1 MLTFYE
7 IRRHSFSVKNNLEEV
22 NFGAH
27 IHSDI
32 EILYMREG
40 EQHITV
46 ENETYTVR
54 EGEAAVIFPN
64 VNHSYFR
71 ETKDSIPADAV
82 LIICSEKIY
91 RPFFSDLSNVI
102 PENPIVSSENI
113 PPDVKYA
120 FGAVDKNAN
129 PDIRM
134 AWIVIILSNLVPCLT
149 LTHKK
154 PFPVEDISYKISKY
168 IEENFTEPI
177 TLETVASAL
186 SVSKS
191 YVSRIFSEKI
201 KMNFRKYIGALRAE
215 YAAKLI
221 RTTRDSLTVISENA
235 GFESQSTFNRV
246 FRDIYGI
253 TPREFRNNIEKYYR
267 L

>member
-7 IRRHSFSVKNNLEEV
+7 IRRQSYSVKNNLEEV

-32 EILYMREG
+32 EILYMRSGTQHIMVENRAYAVHEG
-40 EQHITV
+40 ETAI
-46 ENETYTVR
+46 
-54 EGEAAVIFPN
+54 IFPN

-71 ETKDSIPADAV
+71 ETKNPLPVDAV

-91 RPFFSDLSNVI
+91 RSFSSDLSNVM
-102 PENPIVSSENI
+102 PENPIVKKDDV
-113 PPDVKYA
+113 PADVKYA
-120 FGAVDKNAN
+120 FTSITKSANA
-129 PDIRM
+129 DIRL
-134 AWIVIILSNLVPCLT
+134 AWIMIILSNLFPCLI

-154 PFPVEDISYKISKY
+154 PFPVEDISYKIIKY
-168 IEENFTEPI
+168 IENHFTEPL
-177 TLETVASAL
+177 TLDAIAAEL
-186 SVSKS
+186 SVSRS

-201 KMNFRKYIGALRAE
+201 KMNFRRYLGVLRAE
-215 YAAKLI
+215 YAATLI
-221 RTTRDSLTVISENA
+221 RTTQDSLTVISENA
-235 GFESQSTFNRV
+235 GFESQSTFNRI

-267 L
+267 V